1 MEPLLVM
8 QTATWLLVITAL
20 GGLAMAG
27 IRFGQNKNPPSWL
40 AMLHGFLAGA
50 AITLLLYAALTV
62 GLPRMAVWALVLFLL
77 AAAGGVFLNLGYQ
90 LKNLP
95 LPKAVVMVHAVIAVI
110 GFVLLLTA
118 TFSRS

>member
-8 QTATWLLVITAL
+8 QTATGLLVITAL

-27 IRFGQNKNPPSWL
+27 IRFAGNTNPPSWL

-50 AITLLLYAALTV
+50 AVTLLLYAALTV

-77 AAAGGVFLNLGYQ
+77 AAAGGVFMNLGYQ

-95 LPKAVVMVHAVIAVI
+95 LPKAVVIGHAVIAIV
-110 GFVLLLTA
+110 GFLLLLIA
-118 TFSRS
+118 TLSRS